1 MLAVSDFLP
10 SSLHDNIRLFS
21 YNGHIFPNAPLTCW
35 VFDIMHAL
43 QLVVQGVICAAAAY
57 VLRYRARFPSYFAS
71 PGRRILGS
79 GSTPTCLFRGAGLA
93 SDSKHTFE
101 RKWAR
106 RGLAGAALSTF
117 LAFVSNA
124 LSQYRQCSKSENCV
138 FYFSTWLLPVQVP
151 AYALVDWLTVA
162 AIGNVIE
169 TTQLEARA
177 VQAAIEEGVHHRNA
191 RLVRANESLWP
202 DVYDGKRKARLR
214 RGDGARAADAEL
226 GPCADAAG
234 DHHGRRVVSR
244 REILWQE
251 RPSNLHIRRG
261 LCRRDGE
268 RHG

>member
-1 MLAVSDFLP
+1 MALGACHGAAKLPSNPANVRQQPLHEPLAFRRAVERATPRPEASHDAIDTTVRSSRARCLAAPMLVGEVDATPMNSASSAGAVADDLQGPGWGAQGRRCCTALCWIVFTACTLEFFMLAVSDFLP
-10 SSLHDNIRLFS
+10 SSLNDNIRLFS
-21 YNGHIFPNAPLTCW
+21 YNGHILPNAPLTCW

-124 LSQYRQCSKSENCV
+124 LSQ
-138 FYFSTWLLPVQVP
+138 
-151 AYALVDWLTVA
+151 
-162 AIGNVIE
+162 
-169 TTQLEARA
+169 
-177 VQAAIEEGVHHRNA
+177 
-191 RLVRANESLWP
+191 
-202 DVYDGKRKARLR
+202 
-214 RGDGARAADAEL
+214 
-226 GPCADAAG
+226 
-234 DHHGRRVVSR
+234 
-244 REILWQE
+244 
-251 RPSNLHIRRG
+251 
-261 LCRRDGE
+261 
-268 RHG
+268 